1 MKKKIFIIIIAFLL
15 GFLACKLTTF
25 ETKKNL
31 EKKSDLNDISEV
43 EFSQIVKKL
52 FRFMDIMKNE
62 MENLDGDK
70 N

>member
-31 EKKSDLNDISEV
+31 EKKVI
-43 EFSQIVKKL
+43 
-52 FRFMDIMKNE
+52 
-62 MENLDGDK
+62 
-70 N
+70 